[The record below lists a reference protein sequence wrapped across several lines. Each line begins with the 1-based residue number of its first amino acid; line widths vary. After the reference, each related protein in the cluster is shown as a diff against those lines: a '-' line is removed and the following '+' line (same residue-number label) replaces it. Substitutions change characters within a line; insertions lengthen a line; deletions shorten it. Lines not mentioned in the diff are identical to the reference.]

1 MTRMLHLAK
10 ATLLP
15 RRRVPG
21 FGPLDVSTTVLRVH
35 PGDLDIYFHV
45 NNGSYLQMMDV
56 ARSNLLGDLG
66 GLARLKENGWYPV
79 VASSTMTYKRS
90 LQLFERVTI
99 STRVLGWDARV
110 VYIEQVFRVGEKVSA
125 RGWVAGRFLSKDGGR
140 VAPAEVLELLADGT
154 PPPSPALPDDVAAW
168 ARSVDVAYRSPVE
181 VPGA

>member
-1 MTRMLHLAK
+1 MTRMLQLAK

-15 RRRVPG
+15 RKQVPG
-21 FGPLDVSTTVLRVH
+21 FGPLDTSTTVLRVH
-35 PGDLDIYFHV
+35 PGDLDMYLHV

-66 GLARLKENGWYPV
+66 GLARLKKRGWYPV

-90 LQLFERVTI
+90 LQLFEKVTV

-110 VYIEQVFRVGEKVSA
+110 IYIEQVFGVGEKMCA

-140 VAPAEVLELLADGT
+140 IAPAKVVDLIIDGEA
-154 PPPSPALPDDVAAW
+154 PESPALPDDVAAW
-168 ARSVDVAYRSPVE
+168 ARSVDVAHRDRTAS
-181 VPGA
+181 